1 MLHLRDVRD
10 GLHIFKA
17 LGSEIRLK
25 ILALLS
31 EQEQLNMNDIAE
43 HLNLTN
49 GALTSHI
56 KKLQDCNLIE
66 VTTASGKKGI
76 QKICRIS
83 QDTLVA
89 DLKKNETSSSMY
101 EVELDP
107 GLYFDYNVTPTCG
120 IATKDHIIGV
130 LDDPRFFSHPDRINS
145 GIIWLTLG
153 FLEYKIPNF
162 LKPKQQ
168 IQEIKISF
176 ELSSEAPGVNDNW
189 PSDIHFWLNG
199 TLLGYWTSPGDFS
212 DARGLLTPSWWDRG
226 LNQHGLL
233 KRLTIGETG
242 TFIDG
247 MQISDITLKDLNLDY
262 KSDMCLRIGVPDDA
276 TNKGGM
282 TLYGKGFGNY
292 NQGIRIQVNWKHQ
305 TSL

>member
-1 MLHLRDVRD
+1 MLHLRNISD
-10 GLHIFKA
+10 GLEIFKA
-17 LGSEIRLK
+17 LGSDIRIK
-25 ILALLS
+25 ILELLS

-66 VTTASGKKGI
+66 VSTASGKKGI
-76 QKICRIS
+76 QKICKLS
-83 QDTLVA
+83 QDTLIA
-89 DLKKNETSSSMY
+89 DFKNSDSNNSMY

-107 GLYFDYNVTPTCG
+107 GLYFGYQVTPTCG

-130 LDDPRFFSHPDRINS
+130 LDDPRFFSHPDRINC
-145 GIIWLTLG
+145 GIIWLTTG

-162 LKPKQQ
+162 LKPKQELK
-168 IQEIKISF
+168 EIKISF

-189 PSDIHFWLNG
+189 PSDIHFWLNDV
-199 TLLGYWTSPGDFS
+199 LLGHWTCPGDFS
-212 DARGLLTPSWWDRG
+212 DSRGLLTPSWWDRR

-233 KRLTIGETG
+233 KMLTIGEEG

-247 MQISDITLKDLNLDY
+247 YKISDVTLENLQLDY
-262 KSDMCLRIGVPDDA
+262 KSEMCLKLGVPEDA
-276 TNKGGM
+276 NNKGGM

-305 TSL
+305 L